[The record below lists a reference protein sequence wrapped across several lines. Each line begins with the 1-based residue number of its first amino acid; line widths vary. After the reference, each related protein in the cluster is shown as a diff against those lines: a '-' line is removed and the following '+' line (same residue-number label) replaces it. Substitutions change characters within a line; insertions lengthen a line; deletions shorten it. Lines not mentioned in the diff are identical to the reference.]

1 MLFPTTVFAV
11 FFFLV
16 FHGHWALAGHP
27 RARKAFLLA
36 ASLFFYGFWSWKF
49 ALMLLG
55 SALVNHAAARR
66 MDGLDRAG
74 APEASRRR
82 LLAGIVALNL
92 GLLGFFKYT
101 GFLFADV
108 LFPLLRPV
116 CAAIGSDAVWTLVR
130 AQEEIYPWISR
141 IVLPVGISF
150 FTFQALSYVVD
161 VYRRRT
167 PPARSWLDFANYL
180 AFFPQLVAGPIVRAA
195 NLVPQMEQMP
205 ERGQP
210 LEAPRAMILIL
221 GGLFKKTVVANWLA
235 SRLADPVFAWPEIYS
250 GPDILLAVYAYAVQ
264 IYCDFSA
271 YSDIA
276 IGTALLLGFRF
287 PANFNAPYAAATLQ
301 EFWRRWHISLSS
313 WLRDYLY
320 IPLGG
325 SRRGEGRTYVN
336 LLVTFLLGGLWH
348 GAAWT
353 FLLWGAFHGLYLAL
367 ERLVLGW
374 LGRGVRPSGG
384 AFRPLVVW
392 LGRIWIFHVVCF
404 SWILFRGGNLET
416 AGALLRG
423 LAAWRGAVPDVT
435 LWGGTAVA
443 MVVIGLATQL
453 WDGDRL
459 WTGARWIVSRPAW
472 ALGAAGA
479 LVCTVI
485 LALGPEGVAPF
496 IYFQF

>member
-1 MLFPTTVFAV
+1 MLFPTTVFAI

-27 RARKAFLLA
+27 RARKAFLLC

-55 SALVNHAAARR
+55 SALVNHAAALRLEW
-66 MDGLDRAG
+66 MSEAS
-74 APEASRRR
+74 APARSRRR
-82 LLAGIVALNL
+82 LLTLIVALNL

-101 GFLFADV
+101 GFLVADM
-108 LFPLLRPV
+108 LFPLLRPI
-116 CAAIGSDAVWTLVR
+116 CAAVSPDAVWALVR
-130 AQEEIYPWISR
+130 AQEEIYPWIAR

-167 PPARSWLDFANYL
+167 PPAKSWLDFANYL

-195 NLVPQMEQMP
+195 ALVPQMEQMP
-205 ERGQP
+205 ERAAP
-210 LEAPRAMILIL
+210 IEASRAMILIL
-221 GGLFKKTVVANWLA
+221 AGLFKKIVLANWLA
-235 SRLADPVFAWPEIYS
+235 ANLADPVFAWPEIYS

-271 YSDIA
+271 YSDMA
-276 IGTALLLGFRF
+276 IGTALLLGFHF
-287 PANFNAPYAAATLQ
+287 PANFNAPYAATTLQ
-301 EFWRRWHISLSS
+301 DFWRRWHMSLSS

-325 SRRGEGRTYVN
+325 SRRGVGRTYVN
-336 LLVTFLLGGLWH
+336 LLLTFVLGGLWH

-367 ERLVLGW
+367 ERAVRGW
-374 LGRGVRPSGG
+374 LGWSDQTTKAPNGVG
-384 AFRPLVVW
+384 AW

-404 SWILFRGGNLET
+404 SWILFRGGSLET
-416 AGALLRG
+416 VGALLSG
-423 LAAWRGAVPDVT
+423 IGAWRSSVADVT
-435 LWGGTAVA
+435 LWGRAATV
-443 MVVIGLATQL
+443 MVVVGLATQIF
-453 WDGDRL
+453 DGDRL
-459 WTGARWIVSRPAW
+459 WKHLCHLNRIPTW

-479 LVCTVI
+479 LVLTAI

>member
-1 MLFPTTVFAV
+1 MLFPTTVFAI

-27 RARKAFLLA
+27 RARKAFLLC

-55 SALVNHAAARR
+55 SALVNHAAALRLER
-66 MDGLDRAG
+66 MTEAS
-74 APEASRRR
+74 APARSRRR
-82 LLAGIVALNL
+82 LLTLIVALNL

-101 GFLFADV
+101 GFLVADM
-108 LFPLLRPV
+108 LFPLLRPI
-116 CAAIGSDAVWTLVR
+116 CAAVSPDAVWALVR
-130 AQEEIYPWISR
+130 AQEEIYPWIAR

-167 PPARSWLDFANYL
+167 PPAKSWLDFANYL

-195 NLVPQMEQMP
+195 ALVPQMEQMP
-205 ERGQP
+205 ERAAP
-210 LEAPRAMILIL
+210 IEASRAMILIL
-221 GGLFKKTVVANWLA
+221 AGLFKKIVLANWLA
-235 SRLADPVFAWPEIYS
+235 ANLADPVFAWPEIYS

-271 YSDIA
+271 YSDMA
-276 IGTALLLGFRF
+276 IGTALLLGFHF
-287 PANFNAPYAAATLQ
+287 PANFNAPYAATTLQ
-301 EFWRRWHISLSS
+301 DFWRRWHMSLSS

-325 SRRGEGRTYVN
+325 SRRGVGRTYVN
-336 LLVTFLLGGLWH
+336 LLLTFVLGGLWH

-353 FLLWGAFHGLYLAL
+353 FLLWGAFHGIYLAL
-367 ERLVLGW
+367 ERAGRGW
-374 LGRGVRPSGG
+374 LGWSDQTLRSPNGVG
-384 AFRPLVVW
+384 AW

-404 SWILFRGGNLET
+404 SWILFRGGSLET
-416 AGALLRG
+416 VGALLSG
-423 LAAWRGAVPDVT
+423 IGAWRSSVADVT
-435 LWGGTAVA
+435 LWGRAATV
-443 MVVIGLATQL
+443 MVVVGLATQL
-453 WDGDRL
+453 FDGDRL
-459 WTGARWIVSRPAW
+459 WKHLCHLNRIPTW

-479 LVCTVI
+479 AVLTAI